1 MRRTGDI
8 FEQESYR
15 GEGSRN
21 MLGVS
26 LAMIICSL
34 ISVLAA
40 IFIIV
45 NFKAVT
51 VRIANCSDLSH
62 YAVEV
67 ENAQTL
73 LEMVRR
79 KGRDYQMVTVWSII
93 KRFIFGWLLT
103 GVLLVI
109 VSCVKYKEFIIT
121 AFTNNMWAWVN
132 AVMPIIIIILGIGYM
147 IKSLF
152 R

>member
-1 MRRTGDI
+1 
-8 FEQESYR
+8 
-15 GEGSRN
+15 
-21 MLGVS
+21 
-26 LAMIICSL
+26 
-34 ISVLAA
+34 
-40 IFIIV
+40 
-45 NFKAVT
+45 
-51 VRIANCSDLSH
+51 
-62 YAVEV
+62 
-67 ENAQTL
+67 
-73 LEMVRR
+73 
-79 KGRDYQMVTVWSII
+79 MVTVWSII

-121 AFTNNMWAWVN
+121 SFTNNMWAWVN

>member
-1 MRRTGDI
+1 
-8 FEQESYR
+8 
-15 GEGSRN
+15 
-21 MLGVS
+21 
-26 LAMIICSL
+26 
-34 ISVLAA
+34 
-40 IFIIV
+40 
-45 NFKAVT
+45 
-51 VRIANCSDLSH
+51 
-62 YAVEV
+62 
-67 ENAQTL
+67 
-73 LEMVRR
+73 
-79 KGRDYQMVTVWSII
+79 MVTVWSVI

-147 IKSLF
+147 IKSMF

>member
-1 MRRTGDI
+1 
-8 FEQESYR
+8 
-15 GEGSRN
+15 
-21 MLGVS
+21 
-26 LAMIICSL
+26 
-34 ISVLAA
+34 
-40 IFIIV
+40 
-45 NFKAVT
+45 
-51 VRIANCSDLSH
+51 
-62 YAVEV
+62 
-67 ENAQTL
+67 
-73 LEMVRR
+73 
-79 KGRDYQMVTVWSII
+79 MVTVWSII

-109 VSCVKYKEFIIT
+109 VSCVKYKFIIT

>member
-1 MRRTGDI
+1 
-8 FEQESYR
+8 
-15 GEGSRN
+15 
-21 MLGVS
+21 
-26 LAMIICSL
+26 
-34 ISVLAA
+34 
-40 IFIIV
+40 
-45 NFKAVT
+45 
-51 VRIANCSDLSH
+51 
-62 YAVEV
+62 
-67 ENAQTL
+67 
-73 LEMVRR
+73 
-79 KGRDYQMVTVWSII
+79 MVTVWSVI

-109 VSCVKYKEFIIT
+109 VSCGKYKEFIIT

>member
-1 MRRTGDI
+1 
-8 FEQESYR
+8 
-15 GEGSRN
+15 
-21 MLGVS
+21 
-26 LAMIICSL
+26 
-34 ISVLAA
+34 
-40 IFIIV
+40 
-45 NFKAVT
+45 
-51 VRIANCSDLSH
+51 
-62 YAVEV
+62 
-67 ENAQTL
+67 
-73 LEMVRR
+73 
-79 KGRDYQMVTVWSII
+79 MVTVWSII

-109 VSCVKYKEFIIT
+109 VSCVKYKEFIIK

>member
-1 MRRTGDI
+1 
-8 FEQESYR
+8 
-15 GEGSRN
+15 
-21 MLGVS
+21 
-26 LAMIICSL
+26 
-34 ISVLAA
+34 
-40 IFIIV
+40 
-45 NFKAVT
+45 
-51 VRIANCSDLSH
+51 
-62 YAVEV
+62 
-67 ENAQTL
+67 
-73 LEMVRR
+73 
-79 KGRDYQMVTVWSII
+79 MVTVWSVI

-121 AFTNNMWAWVN
+121 AVTNNMWAWVN

>member
-1 MRRTGDI
+1 
-8 FEQESYR
+8 
-15 GEGSRN
+15 
-21 MLGVS
+21 
-26 LAMIICSL
+26 
-34 ISVLAA
+34 
-40 IFIIV
+40 
-45 NFKAVT
+45 
-51 VRIANCSDLSH
+51 
-62 YAVEV
+62 
-67 ENAQTL
+67 
-73 LEMVRR
+73 
-79 KGRDYQMVTVWSII
+79 MVTVWSII

-121 AFTNNMWAWVN
+121 AFIYNMLAWVN

>member
-1 MRRTGDI
+1 MRNIQECWGGNVYMRRTGDI

-26 LAMIICSL
+26 LAMIICSV

-51 VRIANCSDLSH
+51 VRIAIFMANCSDLSH
-62 YAVEV
+62 CAVEV
-67 ENAQTL
+67 ENA
-73 LEMVRR
+73 
-79 KGRDYQMVTVWSII
+79 
-93 KRFIFGWLLT
+93 
-103 GVLLVI
+103 
-109 VSCVKYKEFIIT
+109 
-121 AFTNNMWAWVN
+121 
-132 AVMPIIIIILGIGYM
+132 
-147 IKSLF
+147 
-152 R
+152 